1 MYHEGMRKLITL
13 LCLLAPLS
21 AETIDAFGLKWDV
34 PISKDWSFENG
45 VLRMLVARPSEKPRR
60 PTQFALAQTK
70 PFSKVTI
77 EADVMRDK
85 SSLILVY
92 ASRGPDHFNYV
103 HLSTDTAQK
112 ANHHN
117 GVFHVFGGDRV
128 RISSTEGPAGL
139 AAIEWTRV
147 KLVYDARTG
156 EAEAW
161 VNGATSPSLRG
172 IDLSLAAGRIGIGS
186 FFETAQFRNVKI
198 TGE

>member
-1 MYHEGMRKLITL
+1 MYRLIAL
-13 LCLLAPLS
+13 FCLLAPLP

-34 PISKDWSFENG
+34 PLSKDWAFEND

-60 PTQFALAQTK
+60 PTQFALAQTR

-77 EADVMRDK
+77 EAEVKRDK

-92 ASRGPDHFNYV
+92 AWRGPDHFNYV

-112 ANHHN
+112 ANYHN
-117 GVFHVFGGDRV
+117 GVFHVYGGDRV
-128 RISSTEGPAGL
+128 RISSTEGPAALGP
-139 AAIEWTRV
+139 IEWTRV
-147 KLVYDARTG
+147 KLVYDAKTG
-156 EAEAW
+156 EVVAW
-161 VNGATSPSLRG
+161 VNGVTSPSLRG
-172 IDLSLAAGRIGIGS
+172 IDLSLTAGRVGIGS